1 MMRMRE
7 LGDGRF
13 LVERDYSVV
22 VTIRLK
28 SSTLDKYEKLTALV
42 NAIDPNL
49 KATRTAIMRLVLEK
63 AVKQL
68 LRDPRLAV
76 VLLRSSRWHHA
87 C

>member
-76 VLLRSSRWHHA
+76 VLLRSSR
-87 C
+87 